1 MKALTSFS
9 WALTVGACLVLT
21 ACGGGGG
28 GGGTESSAAAPALAP
43 DADGTKTALDAVTP
57 TADGREVTLVK
68 VEETRVSRTVYDF
81 VFNIVVKNNGTAL
94 TNGVAS
100 LTAVGA
106 GSTIVAGSV
115 PLGTVAADAT
125 VEPYG
130 KVIIRHDRSV
140 PFDVNAL
147 AWSIVNS
154 TAPVTR
160 ATIPGDVAA
169 AAAKIAA
176 DPQILALVQDQ
187 GTPVAAKSRWN
198 QFLELVR
205 IPSPSRSEHLKA
217 AEIHSRLVNEWGFSP
232 SEVVTRADGFLPG
245 TDVNIVDGLPVYNAC
260 VVIKGSYSGRADA
273 QHYKGEFPKVLMEG
287 HIDVVNP
294 EELPPA
300 SDPWN
305 HIKLQPYAQ
314 AVVETPAQLAAIPNE
329 LAFDGANR
337 VVEDSNYT
345 TASQSFA
352 NTTAAQNGGGV
363 RIYVPGYGDMMTS
376 TSNVFVL
383 ATAMKKHKIKPV
395 YDIWFCGTAGEEGK
409 GNLAGMKQLYGFE
422 QSLGT
427 GSNPLNFVA
436 NFGHEG
442 GGTVNFVGSYRF
454 EMKFKAPAAPNAANR
469 PSAVEAMAATIA
481 MIADVKTPS
490 ETRPGA
496 PMTTYTVGRASCEAP
511 PAGSAIVPSCSIEV
525 DMRSTRTETLNEIRG
540 VIEPTFQAGIAV
552 ENARYNRTD
561 GSADA
566 LSLEQIWYGLRPAY
580 VAQSVDNPAIH
591 AGLQSGIATG
601 QSTTL
606 TVGTGSGSL
615 NDNVPANTGVPTWQF
630 GISSVVGGGGGHAFW
645 EWGTRGDP
653 ALEATRFRRALTG
666 VLIVSGFH
674 AADGTI
680 VAPSTSPIGRRTRDV
695 VR

>member
-1 MKALTSFS
+1 MKPFTSLSLT
-9 WALTVGACLVLT
+9 LTVSACLALT

-28 GGGTESSAAAPALAP
+28 SESPATAAPLAS
-43 DADGTKTALDAVTP
+43 AGGNTKTALAVTP

-68 VEETRVSRTVYDF
+68 VDETRVTRSVYDF

-100 LTAVGA
+100 LSAVGA
-106 GSTIVAGSV
+106 GSTIVSGSV
-115 PLGTVAADAT
+115 PLGAVEANAT
-125 VEPYG
+125 VSPYG
-130 KVIIRHDRSV
+130 NVKIRHDRAL
-140 PFDVNAL
+140 PFDDKAL
-147 AWSIVNS
+147 VWSIVNS

-160 ATIPGDVAA
+160 ATIPADVAA

-187 GTPVAAKSRWN
+187 STPVAAKSRWN

-217 AEIHSRLVNEWGFSP
+217 AEIHRRLVNEWGFSP
-232 SEVVTRADGFLPG
+232 SEVMTRADGFLPG

-260 VVIKGSYSGRADA
+260 VVIKGSYSSRADA
-273 QHYKGEFPKVLMEG
+273 QNYMGQYPKVLMEG

-337 VVEDSNYT
+337 VLEDSNYI
-345 TASQSFA
+345 TASLSFA
-352 NTTAAQNGGGV
+352 STTAAQNGGGV
-363 RIYVPGYGDMMTS
+363 RIYVPGYGDMISS
-376 TSNVFVL
+376 TSNVFVM
-383 ATAMKKHKIKPV
+383 ATGLKKAKITPV

-454 EMKFKAPAAPNAANR
+454 EMKFKAPASPNAANR

-481 MIADVKTPS
+481 TIADIKTPS

-496 PMTTYTVGRASCEAP
+496 PMTTYTVGRASCEEP
-511 PAGSAIVPSCSIEV
+511 PTGSTVVPSCSIEV

-540 VIEPTFQAGIAV
+540 VIEPTFQAGIAT
-552 ENARYNRTD
+552 ENSRYGRTN

-580 VAQSVDNPAIH
+580 VATSVDNPAVH

-630 GISSVVGGGGGHAFW
+630 TVNSVVGGGGGHAFW

-653 ALEATRFRRALTG
+653 TAEATRFRRALTG
-666 VLIVSGFH
+666 VLTVAGFH

-680 VAPSTSPIGRRTRDV
+680 VAPSTPPIGRRTRDV
-695 VR
+695 AH